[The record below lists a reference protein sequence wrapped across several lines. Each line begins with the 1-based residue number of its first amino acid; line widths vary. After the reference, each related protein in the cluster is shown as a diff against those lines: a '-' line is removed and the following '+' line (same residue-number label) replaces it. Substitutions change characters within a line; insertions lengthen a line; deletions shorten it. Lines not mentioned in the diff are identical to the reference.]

1 MDAIGRLAAGVAH
14 DLNNLLTIIIG
25 ESQDL
30 IEHLPPDDPARRA
43 SVQIVNAGE
52 YAAAL
57 ARNLLAFSRRQI
69 LSPQVLDLNA
79 IVTRLTSLLQRLL
92 GDGIRLAI
100 RVNADPCAVRADPG
114 QLERL
119 IMNLVVNA
127 RDAMPDGGTLAI
139 ETAEAVIDA
148 RDAAARPGLAPGRYI
163 RLTVSDTGRGM
174 DAHTKAHL
182 FEPFFTTKRA
192 GRGTGLGL
200 ATVYGVVTQS
210 GGHILVDSE
219 PGQGAVFRVYLP
231 SRPADEIDPASAPT
245 QPPREHGT
253 ESILLVDDDRG
264 VREFATRALTA
275 RGYIVLAAAP
285 REALQIG
292 DEHPDGVDLLLT
304 DIVMPGLSGSALA
317 RALSARQPRM
327 QVVYMSGYTAEAI
340 VDQGVLD
347 PSVAFITKPFTA
359 RGLASKIREALD
371 RPAR

>member
-1 MDAIGRLAAGVAH
+1 
-14 DLNNLLTIIIG
+14 
-25 ESQDL
+25 
-30 IEHLPPDDPARRA
+30 
-43 SVQIVNAGE
+43 
-52 YAAAL
+52 
-57 ARNLLAFSRRQI
+57 
-69 LSPQVLDLNA
+69 
-79 IVTRLTSLLQRLL
+79 
-92 GDGIRLAI
+92 
-100 RVNADPCAVRADPG
+100 
-114 QLERL
+114 
-119 IMNLVVNA
+119 
-127 RDAMPDGGTLAI
+127 
-139 ETAEAVIDA
+139 
-148 RDAAARPGLAPGRYI
+148 
-163 RLTVSDTGRGM
+163 M

-231 SRPADEIDPASAPT
+231 ARPADEIDPASAPT
-245 QPPREHGT
+245 QPLREHGT

-292 DEHPDGVDLLLT
+292 DEHPGGVDLLLT
-304 DIVMPGLSGSALA
+304 DIVMPGLPGSALA
-317 RALSARQPRM
+317 RALSVRQPRM

-347 PSVAFITKPFTA
+347 PSVVFITKPFTA
-359 RGLASKIREALD
+359 RGLASKVREALD